1 MLDACAEPP
10 GVAVTLVDVAVR
22 DDRAVSGVGALIND
36 FLGVSVNC
44 LLRLPIEV
52 GFGAGGGGFGRR
64 PAVTNGWRIAACGLI
79 RLSGSQTRHFEMKST
94 NSSSVQRRTCASV
107 FVPGLRRRPFE
118 LITALG
124 EPLGSIKRGM
134 RLKMTWDMGTR
145 TEK

>member
-1 MLDACAEPP
+1 MVDAYAEPP
-10 GVAVTLVDVAVR
+10 GVAGTLLADVVVR
-22 DDRAVSGVGALIND
+22 DDRAVRGVGALIND

-52 GFGAGGGGFGRR
+52 VFGVGGGCFGRR

-94 NSSSVQRRTCASV
+94 NSSSLQRRTCASV

-124 EPLGSIKRGM
+124 EPLGSIKRG
-134 RLKMTWDMGTR
+134 
-145 TEK
+145 